1 MGSHELTLDYGN
13 FDSLWAAFHWD
24 DRAATGRLF
33 MAVRT
38 TGIFCRPGCPARQPK
53 PGNVRFFA
61 TASAA
66 QRAGFRACK
75 RCRPG
80 DVTPDPKLALV
91 EAACRYIDENFA
103 ENVKLDALA
112 NALNVSGQTL
122 QRAFRD
128 VIGLS
133 PRAWARERRLSELR
147 SELRSGADV
156 TGAIY
161 GAGFGSASRVYE
173 SAASDLGM
181 TPSRYG
187 KGGEAHTV
195 SVAVGTT
202 PFGVIGVGKTDTG
215 ICSVRLGD
223 SEAAV
228 IQAIQAELPKAA
240 SSVPAIQRIW
250 TGLWIMSFAARR
262 SPTFRLIFRAPPSSE
277 RSGASCARSRGVN
290 VARTSRS
297 RTALV
302 RRRLCGRLRTLAAPI
317 PRHWLCL
324 ATGSSGA
331 MAEPEAI
338 VGDRS
343 EKRRYCVW
351 NRVPRSVRRNR
362 VRNTDRAR
370 FLRFAATSRHAN
382 LPRNH

>member
-228 IQAIQAELPKAA
+228 IQAIQAELPKARIERA
-240 SSVPAIQRIW
+240 SDSADLDRIVDHVVRGTSIADLPVDLQGTAFQRKVWSELRQIPRGERRTYQQVANSIGAPA
-250 TGLWIMSFAARR
+250 AV
-262 SPTFRLIFRAPPSSE
+262 RAVANAC
-277 RSGASCARSRGVN
+277 GAN
-290 VARTSRS
+290 P
-297 RTALV
+297 TALV
-302 RRRLCGRLRTLAAPI
+302 VPCHRVVRSDGG
-317 PRHWLCL
+317 
-324 ATGSSGA
+324 TGGYRWGS
-331 MAEPEAI
+331 ERKEAI
-338 VGDRS
+338 
-343 EKRRYCVW
+343 
-351 NRVPRSVRRNR
+351 
-362 VRNTDRAR
+362 
-370 FLRFAATSRHAN
+370 LRLESST
-382 LPRNH
+382 